1 MWEKAGCKELPVRT
15 VSGMVAEELEEPI
28 SAVLKNRRLR
38 RGESDNPTSMILS
51 VLSQVYITLNHEE
64 QSNLYL
70 FSREVFIHKMFRVI
84 RFFYWTTCQIL
95 RVCRLFPS
103 WDWGVLPT
111 TVVESVFNTL
121 GIVASWFSLRK
132 GCEVNPQLALD
143 RGATSISC
151 GLWGWEIFSTIIAKP
166 VLNWLDIMGSLLVRA
181 DHGAETYS
189 PRSLPSWSSTDLTS
203 WGRGTSFMV
212 TVSYQVSL

>member
-1 MWEKAGCKELPVRT
+1 
-15 VSGMVAEELEEPI
+15 
-28 SAVLKNRRLR
+28 
-38 RGESDNPTSMILS
+38 
-51 VLSQVYITLNHEE
+51 VYITLNYDE

-70 FSREVFIHKMFRVI
+70 FSREVFIHKMFRAI

-95 RVCRLFPS
+95 RVCRLFWS

-111 TVVESVFNTL
+111 TVAESVFNTL

-143 RGATSISC
+143 RGATSVSC
-151 GLWGWEIFSTIIAKP
+151 GSWGWEIFSTIIAKS
-166 VLNWLDIMGSLLVRA
+166 VLNRLDIVGSPSFRA

-189 PRSLPSWSSTDLTS
+189 SRLLPSRSLTDLIS
-203 WGRGTSFMV
+203 GSHGTSFMV
-212 TVSYQVSL
+212 TVSYQVGL